1 MAPCGVNPTW
11 RPGKIFFKKVLTNEK
26 MYVII
31 RVQKIREVIKM
42 TKEIREYGKVI
53 NDNSKAMEIYTKQ
66 RSLLE
71 QATELEKQENE
82 HFLAY
87 EKMEGM
93 YALGIVADPW
103 AGQGFRSY
111 DYKYPSQEMRTKED
125 AERQAYYTTHIEP
138 LTRKINELRKQV
150 FALEEP
156 LCVAIWGFGRKE
168 YNLRDKLARAEEELA
183 EQIAYVEKLRRE
195 LEEMEKRG

>member
-1 MAPCGVNPTW
+1 MV
-11 RPGKIFFKKVLTNEK
+11 
-26 MYVII
+26 
-31 RVQKIREVIKM
+31 
-42 TKEIREYGKVI
+42 KEIREYGKVI

-66 RSLLE
+66 MNLLD

-82 HFLAY
+82 HFLVY

-93 YALGIVADPW
+93 YALGTMADPW
-103 AGQGFRSY
+103 AGQGFRGY
-111 DYKYPSQEMRTKED
+111 DYKYPSQEIKAKED
-125 AERQAYYTTHIEP
+125 TERQAYYATHIKP
-138 LTRKINELRKQV
+138 LTRKINELREQV

-183 EQIAYVEKLRRE
+183 EQIVYVEKLRRE
-195 LEEMEKRG
+195 LEEMKKREEE